1 MLVMIMDV
9 RNEEME
15 IFVENFLYDYDL
27 TEYLDDNYSDCL
39 VSMRVCED
47 EVFVKIEDLE
57 EHYEQG

>member
-39 VSMRVCED
+39 VSMMVCED

>member
-1 MLVMIMDV
+1 MLVTIMDM
-9 RNEEME
+9 RNEEIE
-15 IFVENFLYDYDL
+15 VFVEKFLDDDDL
-27 TEYLDDNYSDCL
+27 TEYLDDNYSDCF